1 MSNITIGIIG
11 GTGNMGRWFNDL
23 FSRAGHTVLI
33 SGRKTPVSP
42 LDIAKKSDVV
52 ILSVPIDVAIRFS
65 EEIGPLLSPDQL
77 LMDLCSLKETV
88 LKSMLRFTQAQV
100 VGTHPLF
107 GPFTDS
113 IKGQN
118 IIVCPGRGTGWLKW
132 LEDELREKGAVVTR
146 MDPVT
151 HDRNMAVVQGLTHLL
166 TVCMARTLQ
175 KMNKPPDEVIFYSTP
190 VFRLKINLIGRLF
203 SQDPSLYASLIGEN
217 RHVEDVLATFMSAMD
232 EAKESLLSGQEG
244 GAVAFLDD
252 IRGFLGDFCQDGLK
266 ESNKILNAFYSNNKV

>member
-1 MSNITIGIIG
+1 MSNVTIGIIG
-11 GTGNMGRWFNDL
+11 GTGNMGRWFKD
-23 FSRAGHTVLI
+23 FYSKAGHTVLVA
-33 SGRKTPVSP
+33 GRKTPVSP
-42 LDIAKKSDVV
+42 LDTAKKSDVV
-52 ILSVPIDVAIRFS
+52 ILSVPLEAALAYA
-65 EEIGPLLSPDQL
+65 EEIGPILRQDQL

-132 LEDELREKGAVVTR
+132 LEDELRGKEAVVTR

-175 KMNKPPDEVIFYSTP
+175 KMNMSPDEAISSSTP

-203 SQDPSLYASLIGEN
+203 SQDPSLYASLIGAN
-217 RHVEDVLATFMSAMD
+217 RHVEDVLSTFMSAVD

-244 GAVAFLDD
+244 SAVAFLND

-266 ESNKILNAFYSNNKV
+266 ESNKTLNALYNNNQ

>member
-1 MSNITIGIIG
+1 MSNVTIGIIG
-11 GTGNMGRWFNDL
+11 GTGNLGRWFKDF
-23 FSRAGHTVLI
+23 FSKAGHTVLVA
-33 SGRKTPVSP
+33 GRKTPVSP
-42 LDIAKKSDVV
+42 LDTAKKSDVV
-52 ILSVPIDVAIRFS
+52 ILSVPIDVAIRLS
-65 EEIGPLLSPDQL
+65 EEIGPILSQDQL

-107 GPFTDS
+107 GPFADS

-132 LEDELREKGAVVTR
+132 LEDELRGKEAVVTR

-175 KMNKPPDEVIFYSTP
+175 KMNMSPDEAISSSTP

-203 SQDPSLYASLIGEN
+203 SQDPSLYASLIGAN
-217 RHVEDVLATFMSAMD
+217 RHVEDVLSTFMSAVD

-244 GAVAFLDD
+244 SAVAFLND
-252 IRGFLGDFCQDGLK
+252 ICGFLGDFCQDGLK
-266 ESNKILNAFYSNNKV
+266 ESNKTLNALYNNNQ

>member
-1 MSNITIGIIG
+1 
-11 GTGNMGRWFNDL
+11 MGRWFKDF
-23 FSRAGHTVLI
+23 FSRAGHSVLVA
-33 SGRKTPVSP
+33 GRKTPVSP
-42 LDIAKKSDVV
+42 LDTAKKSDVV
-52 ILSVPIDVAIRFS
+52 ILSVPIEAALAYA
-65 EEIGPLLSPDQL
+65 EEIGPILSQDQL
-77 LMDLCSLKETV
+77 LMDLCSLKETI

-132 LEDELREKGAVVTR
+132 LEDELRGKEAVVTR

-166 TVCMARTLQ
+166 TVCMGRTLQ
-175 KMNKPPDEVIFYSTP
+175 KMNMSPDEAISCSTP

-203 SQDPSLYASLIGEN
+203 SQDPGLYASLIGAN
-217 RHVEDVLATFMSAMD
+217 RHVEDALATFMSAVD

-244 GAVAFLDD
+244 RAVAFLDD
-252 IRGFLGDFCQDGLK
+252 IRGFLGDFCRDGLK
-266 ESNKILNAFYSNNKV
+266 ESNKTLNAFYSNNK

>member
-1 MSNITIGIIG
+1 MSDITIGIIG
-11 GTGNMGRWFNDL
+11 GTGNMGRWFKDF
-23 FSRAGHTVLI
+23 FSGAGYKVLI
-33 SGRKTPVSP
+33 SGRKTPLTP
-42 LDIAKKSDVV
+42 TDMAKKSDVV
-52 ILSVPIDVAIRFS
+52 ILSVPLDVAIRLS
-65 EEIGPLLSPDQL
+65 EEIGPILSHDQL
-77 LMDLCSLKETV
+77 LMDLCSLKETI

-132 LEDELREKGAVVTR
+132 LEDELRGKEAVVTR

-151 HDRNMAVVQGLTHLL
+151 HDRNMAVVQGLTHFL

-175 KMNKPPDEVIFYSTP
+175 KVKMFPDETISYSTP
-190 VFRLKINLIGRLF
+190 VFRLNINLIGRLF
-203 SQDPSLYASLIGEN
+203 SQDPGLYASLIGAN
-217 RHVEDVLATFMSAMD
+217 RHVEDVLATFMSAVD

-244 GAVAFLDD
+244 GAVVFLDD
-252 IRGFLGDFCQDGLK
+252 IRSFLGGFCQDGLK
-266 ESNKILNAFYSNNKV
+266 ESNKTLNALYSK

>member
-1 MSNITIGIIG
+1 MSDITIGIIG
-11 GTGNMGRWFNDL
+11 GTGNMGRWFKDF
-23 FSRAGHTVLI
+23 FSGAGYKVLI
-33 SGRKTPVSP
+33 SGRKTRLTPT
-42 LDIAKKSDVV
+42 DMAKKSDVV
-52 ILSVPIDVAIRFS
+52 ILSVPLDVAIRLS
-65 EEIGPLLSPDQL
+65 EEIGPILSHDQL
-77 LMDLCSLKETV
+77 LMDLCSLKETI

-118 IIVCPGRGTGWLKW
+118 IIVCPGRGTAWLKW
-132 LEDELREKGAVVTR
+132 LEDELQGKEAVVTR

-175 KMNKPPDEVIFYSTP
+175 KMNMPPDEVISYSTP
-190 VFRLKINLIGRLF
+190 VFRLNINLIGRLF
-203 SQDPSLYASLIGEN
+203 SQDPGLYASLIGAN
-217 RHVEDVLATFMSAMD
+217 RHVEDALAIFMSAVD
-232 EAKESLLSGQEG
+232 EAKESLLSGQEA

-252 IRGFLGDFCQDGLK
+252 IRSFLGDFCQDGLD
-266 ESNKILNAFYSNNKV
+266 ESNKILNSLYSNNK

>member
-11 GTGNMGRWFNDL
+11 GTGNMGRWFKDF
-23 FSRAGHTVLI
+23 FSRAGHTVLVA
-33 SGRKTPVSP
+33 GRKTPVSP
-42 LDIAKKSDVV
+42 LDTAKKSDVV
-52 ILSVPIDVAIRFS
+52 ILSVPLEAALAYA
-65 EEIGPLLSPDQL
+65 EEIGPILSQDQL
-77 LMDLCSLKETV
+77 LMDLCSLKETI

-113 IKGQN
+113 IKGQSV
-118 IIVCPGRGTGWLKW
+118 ILCPGRGTAWLKW
-132 LEDELREKGAVVTR
+132 LEDELRGNQAVVTR

-175 KMNKPPDEVIFYSTP
+175 KMNMPSDEAISCSTP
-190 VFRLKINLIGRLF
+190 VFRLRINMIGRLF
-203 SQDPSLYASLIGEN
+203 AQDPGLYATLIGEN
-217 RHVEDVLATFMSAMD
+217 RHVEDALATFMSAVD

-244 GAVAFLDD
+244 RAVAFLDD
-252 IRGFLGDFCQDGLK
+252 IRGFLGDFCQDGLD
-266 ESNKILNAFYSNNKV
+266 ESNKTLNALYNNNKV

>member
-11 GTGNMGRWFNDL
+11 GTGNMGSWFKDF
-23 FSRAGHTVLI
+23 FSRAGHTVLVA
-33 SGRKTPVSP
+33 GRKTPVSP
-42 LDIAKKSDVV
+42 LDMSKKSDVV
-52 ILSVPIDVAIRFS
+52 ILSVPIEAALAYA
-65 EEIGPLLSPDQL
+65 EEIGPILSHDQL
-77 LMDLCSLKETV
+77 LMDLCSLKETI
-88 LKSMLRFTQAQV
+88 LKNMLRFTEAQV

-132 LEDELREKGAVVTR
+132 LEDELRGKEAVVTR

-166 TVCMARTLQ
+166 TVCTARTLQ
-175 KMNKPPDEVIFYSTP
+175 KINMPPAEAMSCSTP

-203 SQDPSLYASLIGEN
+203 SQDPSLYASLIGAN
-217 RHVEDVLATFMSAMD
+217 RHVEDVLATFMSAVD

-244 GAVAFLDD
+244 GGVAFLND
-252 IRGFLGDFCQDGLK
+252 IRGFLGDFCRDGLK
-266 ESNKILNAFYSNNKV
+266 ESNKTLNALYRFSDK

>member
-1 MSNITIGIIG
+1 
-11 GTGNMGRWFNDL
+11 MGRWFKDF
-23 FSRAGHTVLI
+23 FSGAGYKVLI
-33 SGRKTPVSP
+33 SGRKTRLTPT
-42 LDIAKKSDVV
+42 DMAKKSDVV
-52 ILSVPIDVAIRFS
+52 ILSVPLDVAIRLS
-65 EEIGPLLSPDQL
+65 EEIGPILSHDQL
-77 LMDLCSLKETV
+77 LMDLCSLKETI

-132 LEDELREKGAVVTR
+132 LEDELRGKEAVVTC

-151 HDRNMAVVQGLTHLL
+151 HDKNMAVVQGLTHFL

-175 KMNKPPDEVIFYSTP
+175 KMNTPPDEAISYSTP
-190 VFRLKINLIGRLF
+190 VFRLNINLIGRLF
-203 SQDPSLYASLIGEN
+203 SQDPGLYANLIGAN
-217 RHVEDVLATFMSAMD
+217 RHVEDVLATFMSAVY
-232 EAKESLLSGQEG
+232 EAKESLLSGQEA

-252 IRGFLGDFCQDGLK
+252 IRSFLGGFCQDGLK
-266 ESNKILNAFYSNNKV
+266 ESNKIINAL

>member
-1 MSNITIGIIG
+1 MSSITIGIIG
-11 GTGNMGRWFNDL
+11 GTGNMGSWFKDF
-23 FSRAGHTVLI
+23 FSRAGHSVLVA
-33 SGRKTPVSP
+33 GRKTPVSP
-42 LDIAKKSDVV
+42 LDMAKKSDVV
-52 ILSVPIDVAIRFS
+52 ILSVPLDAAIRFS
-65 EEIGPLLSPDQL
+65 EEIGPILSHDQL
-77 LMDLCSLKETV
+77 LMDLCSLKETI

-118 IIVCPGRGTGWLKW
+118 VVVCPGRGTGWLKW

-151 HDRNMAVVQGLTHLL
+151 HDRNMAVIQGLTHLL
-166 TVCMARTLQ
+166 TVCMGRTLQ
-175 KMNKPPDEVIFYSTP
+175 KMNMSPDEVISCSTP

-203 SQDPSLYASLIGEN
+203 SQDPGLYASLIGEN
-217 RHVEDVLATFMSAMD
+217 RHVEDALATFMSAVD
-232 EAKESLLSGQEG
+232 EAKESLLSGHNG
-244 GAVAFLDD
+244 GAMAFLDD

-266 ESNKILNAFYSNNKV
+266 ESSKALNAL

>member
-11 GTGNMGRWFNDL
+11 GTGNMGRWFKDF
-23 FSRAGHTVLI
+23 FSRAGHSVLVA
-33 SGRKTPVSP
+33 GRKTPVSP
-42 LDIAKKSDVV
+42 LDTAKKSDVV
-52 ILSVPIDVAIRFS
+52 ILSVPIEAALAYA
-65 EEIGPLLSPDQL
+65 EEIGPILSQDQL
-77 LMDLCSLKETV
+77 LMDLCSLKETI

-118 IIVCPGRGTGWLKW
+118 VIVCPGRGTGWLKW
-132 LEDELREKGAVVTR
+132 LEDELRGKEAVVTR
-146 MDPVT
+146 MDPVI

-175 KMNKPPDEVIFYSTP
+175 KMNMLPDELMSCSTP

-203 SQDPSLYASLIGEN
+203 SQDPGLYASLIGAN

-244 GAVAFLDD
+244 GAVAFLND
-252 IRGFLGDFCQDGLK
+252 IRGFLGDFCQDGLD
-266 ESNKILNAFYSNNKV
+266 ESNKTLNALYSNNK